1 MTRLGKVAHDMMSVT
16 VGLFRRQLDM
26 GNKLTQLALVVVFGL
41 IIILGTFLLFQAWHN
56 NVVPTNAE
64 IEAVVVKAT
73 KMNVDDELAE
83 LNGPYNNAQSINI
96 AGQVLMVL
104 EALVMAALLIYVL
117 IQPMTVADVEEEGM
131 LQRAYEGY

>member
-1 MTRLGKVAHDMMSVT
+1 
-16 VGLFRRQLDM
+16 M